1 MTDASLLNSKRVVYV
16 GGLAEEVTIPLLR
29 ACMIPFGPIHSI
41 DMVSE
46 KRTGVVSHCVVVQN
60 GFLTDFLVSIYHVQP
75 MDYAKGTSKGIA
87 FVEFEEADDA
97 TEAIFNRN
105 GASLLGRTIHV
116 SMAQANQVNK
126 LTEPVWNSDEW
137 YQQQQQSE
145 DAAAAAAKEGEE
157 ALRGK

>member
-1 MTDASLLNSKRVVYV
+1 
-16 GGLAEEVTIPLLR
+16 
-29 ACMIPFGPIHSI
+29 
-41 DMVSE
+41 
-46 KRTGVVSHCVVVQN
+46 
-60 GFLTDFLVSIYHVQP
+60 
-75 MDYAKGTSKGIA
+75 MDYAKGTSKGFA

-105 GASLLGRTIHV
+105 GAYLMGRTLQV

-137 YQQQQQSE
+137 YQQQQQQSE
-145 DAAAAAAKEGEE
+145 DANLIAAKQGEQ

>member
-1 MTDASLLNSKRVVYV
+1 MY
-16 GGLAEEVTIPLLR
+16 
-29 ACMIPFGPIHSI
+29 C
-41 DMVSE
+41 
-46 KRTGVVSHCVVVQN
+46 CVVVQN
-60 GFLTDFLVSIYHVQP
+60 AFLTDLLVCIYHVQP